1 VSLIKQNQNTMSLTE
16 KLLPQQ
22 EDVEVVDDYE
32 YVIDLKLTITRK
44 RFETTDTLEYESLT
58 SFVCLVL
65 VWVII
70 FVCIVSLVVLFILF
84 LDALSL

>member
-1 VSLIKQNQNTMSLTE
+1 LIKQTPNTMSLTE

-44 RFETTDTLEYESLT
+44 RLGTTDTLEYESLT